1 MSQAAVD
8 FKGLIEAARA
18 RNGKRHFKGSFLEYL
33 ELLREEPRIAKFA
46 HARIHDIITGP
57 GFRVLNKEDNPKIR
71 RLFRNEIV
79 KSYKFFEDE
88 FFGMER
94 VLAKIIRYFRS
105 ASLKGEESRQV
116 LYLVGPVG
124 SGKSSLIEKI
134 KEGLIRTEPY
144 YVLEG
149 CPMNE
154 EPLHLVP
161 HHLREQMEKI
171 LNAPRFSDQIR
182 YHRQRLPS
190 QQILDI
196 FAGTGCLHSGFQLS
210 CDNGVKLGN
219 DLHAQSPGAAFPE
232 MGDPFSC
239 LGLFVD
245 LRCVPA
251 VHEDIGIDENAT
263 VHEFLPVG
271 DILFQARLRG
281 EASSRDNAAWTWNR
295 NARSSFSRG
304 AFLPPIWKRS
314 FPARR
319 PLLLPTGRPLHP
331 G

>member
-1 MSQAAVD
+1 MSQMAAID
-8 FKGLIEAARA
+8 FKELIQEARSK
-18 RNGKRHFKGSFLEYL
+18 NGKRHFKGTFLEYL
-33 ELLREEPRIAKFA
+33 ELVREDPRIAKLA
-46 HARIHDIITGP
+46 HGRIYEMITTP

-124 SGKSSLIEKI
+124 SGKSSLIERI

-171 LNAPRFSDQIR
+171 LNVSIEGDLCPVCR
-182 YHRQRLPS
+182 Y
-190 QQILDI
+190 
-196 FAGTGCLHSGFQLS
+196 
-210 CDNGVKLGN
+210 
-219 DLHAQSPGAAFPE
+219 
-232 MGDPFSC
+232 
-239 LGLFVD
+239 
-245 LRCVPA
+245 
-251 VHEDIGIDENAT
+251 
-263 VHEFLPVG
+263 
-271 DILFQARLRG
+271 RLREEFHNQYEDFPVVTAEFSSSNQPG
-281 EASSRDNAAWTWNR
+281 MTIASM
-295 NARSSFSRG
+295 
-304 AFLPPIWKRS
+304 L
-314 FPARR
+314 
-319 PLLLPTGRPLHP
+319 
-331 G
+331 